1 MNNLPIDIIK
11 TDLESIHPF
20 RVMFLHENNFQF
32 VCDKCHYYGWSTDYL
47 FKINDT
53 IIGYGCVW
61 GTNKRED
68 RDTIFEFFLLPPY
81 RNIATRVFKAFIAA
95 TNTIYIECQSNDL
108 LLSSMCY
115 EFSSQ
120 IVTEALLFEECVETH
135 LYIDGVTFGRK
146 AYDDSN
152 PAHHGGFF
160 LAYNG
165 EEVAEGG
172 HLSNYNK
179 PYSDIYMDV
188 KDGHRGKGYGS
199 LIVQELKKDVYKIG
213 RVPAA
218 RCDTNNAASKAT
230 LLRAGFKV
238 CGARLKGHIRVN

>member
-61 GTNKRED
+61 GTDKRED

-95 TNTIYIECQSNDL
+95 TNAIYIECQSNDL

-120 IVTEALLFEECVETH
+120 IVTEALLFEENVETH
-135 LYIDGVTFGRK
+135 LHIDGVTFGRK
-146 AYDDSN
+146 TYDDDN

-160 LAYNG
+160 LECNG

-188 KDGHRGKGYGS
+188 KEGHRGKGYGS
-199 LIVQELKKDVYKIG
+199 LIVQELKKEVYKIG

-218 RCDTNNAASKAT
+218 RCGAHNEASKAT
-230 LLRAGFKV
+230 LLKAGFRV
-238 CGARLKGHIRVN
+238 CGARLKGNIRVG

>member
-32 VCDKCHYYGWSTDYL
+32 VCDKCHYYGWSSDYL

-61 GTNKRED
+61 GTDKRED

-81 RNIATRVFKAFIAA
+81 RNIATPVFKAFIAA
-95 TNTIYIECQSNDL
+95 TNAIYIECQSNDL
-108 LLSSMCY
+108 FFSSMCY
-115 EFSSQ
+115 EFSAQ
-120 IVTEALLFEECVETH
+120 IVPEALLFEERVETH
-135 LYIDGVTFGRK
+135 LHIDGVTLGRK

-160 LAYNG
+160 LEYNG

-188 KDGHRGKGYGS
+188 KEGHRGKGYGS

-218 RCDTNNAASKAT
+218 RCGTNNAASKAT
-230 LLRAGFKV
+230 LLKAGFKV